1 MNRKKK
7 INQTLKSKLKKM
19 NAKLQNSNKPKYV
32 SKAERAAIA
41 ANEAETNVAEGSDV
55 SSNEATLDN
64 SADSLADNSAEN
76 NVNNDAKNDAK

>member
-41 ANEAETNVAEGSDV
+41 ANEAEGSDV
-55 SSNEATLDN
+55 SSNEATPDN

-76 NVNNDAKNDAK
+76 NANNDAKNDAK